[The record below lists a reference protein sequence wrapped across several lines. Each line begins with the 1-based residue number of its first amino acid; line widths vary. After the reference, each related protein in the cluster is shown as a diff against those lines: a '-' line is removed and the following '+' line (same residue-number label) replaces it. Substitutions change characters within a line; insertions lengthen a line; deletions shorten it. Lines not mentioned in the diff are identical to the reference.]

1 MRRLSV
7 VLLLLLAACG
17 DDSTPATDTGPAS
30 DAGTDTSSLDAG
42 PMAVPASLELEVA
55 PARSAY
61 FTDQSVRVEGTV
73 RDSAGAE
80 IRDVSFT
87 LTTPPQATLETGR
100 TFTLNTEGY
109 VNFQGCTDTPGAEG
123 IEVCDFVR
131 ILVDD
136 GTPNL
141 EVTSP
146 APGEEIG
153 GGTASAILVEGSVA
167 DSRDVTVRV
176 NGDPVR
182 VDAMGT
188 FSHEVTPLFGVNH
201 LVISASDGISNEARV
216 EMDVLYS
223 DVFIAGTGG
232 TENSVDD
239 AITLRLGQAFFDD
252 RTPTMALEASDLA
265 DVLQLVLENADLLSL
280 LPSPLIASGGLNL
293 SATDVEIEDVGVQLD
308 VVDDGLDLFARLG
321 RINISTDGSFSVD
334 GTALDLSGGLDAELS
349 VYGHVVVRKDSVDS
363 PIESSVDE
371 LTVAIESID
380 GRFAS
385 EEANAILALA
395 EGLLRSRLES
405 ILADSVGGTLLSAV
419 PAVLVDGI
427 GALDT
432 SLRDQTFVLDTGV
445 FAPMTLNIDARLSRL
460 DTVYLSHIDAPMNFR
475 ASTDQENI
483 HPESRGVADLGD
495 ASEAVLFDVPAALAA
510 RVAVLN
516 GLLHSLWSSGLLQ
529 IDATAILP
537 ESLAGVVTE
546 ATLRGL
552 MTPLIRPARGAE
564 TEDFIFTI
572 GQLELDL
579 DLLGEQVTFGVTI
592 EAGMTIDIVDGAL
605 VFAVE
610 DEPEV
615 RAWIIESTTRSPS
628 VTPDTLRSLVLTQ
641 LWPSLRDSLLP
652 GLSLALPSFA
662 LGDLGA
668 IAPDLSGF
676 ALGITLASPVELRRH
691 SLVAELGIRGSL

>member
-7 VLLLLLAACG
+7 LLILLAACG
-17 DDSTPATDTGPAS
+17 DDSTPTPDAGFS
-30 DAGTDTSSLDAG
+30 VDAGTDTSSLDAG
-42 PMAVPASLELEVA
+42 PMAVPATLELEVA

-61 FTDQSVRVEGTV
+61 FTDQSVRIEGTL

-80 IRDVSFT
+80 IRDVGFT
-87 LTTPPQATLETGR
+87 LITPPEATLESGR
-100 TFTLNTEGY
+100 TFTLNSEGY
-109 VNFQGCTDTPGAEG
+109 VNFQGCTDVPGADGE
-123 IEVCDFVR
+123 EVCDFVR

-146 APGEEIG
+146 LPGQEIG
-153 GGTASAILVEGSVA
+153 GGTESAILVTGSVA

-182 VDAMGT
+182 VDAMGA
-188 FSHEVTPLFGVNH
+188 FSHEVRALFGVNH
-201 LVISASDGISNEARV
+201 LVIIASDGISTEARV

-232 TENSVDD
+232 TENAVDD
-239 AITLRLGQAFFDD
+239 AITLRLGQGFFDD
-252 RTPTMALEASDLA
+252 RTPTTALEASDLA
-265 DVLQLVLENADLLSL
+265 DVLQLVLENADLLEL
-280 LPSPLIASGGLNL
+280 LPSPLIDSGTLNL
-293 SATDVEIEDVGVQLD
+293 DASDVEVRDVEVQLD
-308 VVDDGLDLFARLG
+308 VVDDGLDLFARIG
-321 RINISTDGSFSVD
+321 SVDISTTGSFTVD
-334 GTALDLSGGLDAELS
+334 STSLDLSGGLDAELA
-349 VYGHVVVRKDSVDS
+349 VYGHVTIRKDSLDS

-371 LTVAIESID
+371 LTVAIESIT

-385 EEANAILALA
+385 EEANALLALA
-395 EGLLRSRLES
+395 EGLLRTRIETL
-405 ILADSVGGTLLSAV
+405 LADSVGGTLLNAA
-419 PAVLVDGI
+419 PAILVDGI
-427 GALDT
+427 SALDT
-432 SLRDQTFVLDTGV
+432 SLRDQMFVLDTGV
-445 FAPMTLNIDARLSRL
+445 FAPMTLNLDARLSRL

-529 IDATAILP
+529 IDATEILP
-537 ESLAGVVTE
+537 ESLAGVVQE

-552 MTPLIRPARGAE
+552 MTPIIRPARGAE
-564 TEDFIFTI
+564 TDDFVFTI

-610 DEPEV
+610 DEPDV
-615 RAWIIESTTRSPS
+615 RVWIIESTTRSPS

-652 GLSLALPSFA
+652 GLSLALPSFSI
-662 LGDLGA
+662 GDLGG
-668 IAPDLSGF
+668 IAPELGGF
-676 ALGITLASPVELRRH
+676 ELGISLASPVELRRH
-691 SLVAELGIRGSL
+691 SLVAELAVRGAI

>member
-7 VLLLLLAACG
+7 LLILLAACG
-17 DDSTPATDTGPAS
+17 DDSAPTS
-30 DAGTDTSSLDAG
+30 DAGRGMDAGSDAGGPDAG
-42 PMAVPASLELEVA
+42 PGAVPESLELRVA

-61 FTDQSVRVEGTV
+61 FTDQAVRIEGVV
-73 RDSAGAE
+73 RDSAGAM
-80 IRDVSFT
+80 IRSVGFT
-87 LTTPPQATLETGR
+87 LETPPQATLADDG

-109 VNFQGCTDTPGAEG
+109 VNFEGCTDRPGAEG
-123 IEVCDFVR
+123 AEVCDFVR

-141 EVTSP
+141 EVSSP
-146 APGEEIG
+146 VPGEEIG
-153 GGTASAILVEGSVA
+153 GGTATSILVEGSVA
-167 DSRDVTVRV
+167 DSRDVAVRV
-176 NGDPVR
+176 NGDPVSL
-182 VDAMGT
+182 DAMGA
-188 FSHEVTPLFGVNH
+188 FSHEVSALFGVNH

-223 DVFIAGTGG
+223 DVFRAGSGG
-232 TENSVDD
+232 TENTLED

-252 RTPTMALEASDLA
+252 RMPTTALEATDLA

-280 LPSPLIASGGLNL
+280 LPSPLIGSAGLNL
-293 SATDVEIEDVGVQLD
+293 SATAVDVEDVSVELD

-321 RINISTDGSFSVD
+321 RINISTTGSFTVD
-334 GTALDLSGGLDAELS
+334 GTTLDLSGGLDAELS
-349 VYGHVVVRKDSVDS
+349 VYGHVTILKDSVDS
-363 PIESSVDE
+363 PIESSVDS

-395 EGLLRSRLES
+395 EGLLRNRIEAL
-405 ILADSVGGTLLSAV
+405 LADSVGDTLLSAV

-460 DTVYLSHIDAPMNFR
+460 DTVYLSHVDAPMNFR

-483 HPESRGVADLGD
+483 HPESRGVADLADG
-495 ASEAVLFDVPAALAA
+495 SESVLFDVPAALAA

-529 IDATAILP
+529 IDATEILP
-537 ESLAGVVTE
+537 ESLAGVVEE

-552 MTPLIRPARGAE
+552 MTPIIRPARGAE
-564 TEDFIFTI
+564 TDDFVFTI

-592 EAGMTIDIVDGAL
+592 EAGMTIDIVEGAL

-610 DEPEV
+610 EEPDV
-615 RAWIIESTTRSPS
+615 RAWIITSTTPSPS
-628 VTPDTLRSLVLTQ
+628 VTTDTLRTLVLTQ

-662 LGDLGA
+662 LGDLSA

-676 ALGITLASPVELRRH
+676 ALNISLASPVQLRRH

>member
-1 MRRLSV
+1 MRRLSI
-7 VLLLLLAACG
+7 LLVLLAACG
-17 DDSTPATDTGPAS
+17 DDSSPATDAAVGMDASNDVGGP
-30 DAGTDTSSLDAG
+30 DAG
-42 PMAVPASLELEVA
+42 PGAVVESLDLRVA

-61 FTDQSVRVEGTV
+61 FTEQPVRIEGTV

-80 IRDVSFT
+80 IRDVGF
-87 LTTPPQATLETGR
+87 TLETPPEATLQEDG
-100 TFTLNTEGY
+100 TFTLNSEGY
-109 VNFQGCTDTPGAEG
+109 VNFQGCADRPNAAGE
-123 IEVCDFVR
+123 EVCDFVR

-136 GTPNL
+136 GSPNL

-146 APGEEIG
+146 VPGAELG
-153 GGTASAILVEGSVA
+153 GETATTILVEGSVA
-167 DSRDVTVRV
+167 DSRDVSVRV

-182 VDAMGT
+182 VDSMGE
-188 FSHEVTPLFGVNH
+188 FSHEVEALFGVNH
-201 LVISASDGISNEARV
+201 LVISASDGISNETRI

-223 DVFIAGTGG
+223 EVFQPGGEG
-232 TENSVDD
+232 TENRVED

-252 RTPTMALEASDLA
+252 RMPTAGLEATDLA

-280 LPSPLIASGGLNL
+280 LPSPLIGSAGLNL
-293 SATDVEIEDVGVQLD
+293 SATAVAVEDVGVELD
-308 VVDDGLDLFARLG
+308 VVDDGLDLFASLG
-321 RINISTDGSFSVD
+321 RVSISTTGSFEVD
-334 GTALDLSGGLDAELS
+334 DTTLDLSGGIDAELS
-349 VYGHVVVRKDSVDS
+349 VYGHVTIRKESPGS
-363 PIESSVDE
+363 PIESSVDS

-380 GRFAS
+380 GRFTS

-395 EGLLRSRLES
+395 EGLLRTRIEAL
-405 ILADSVGGTLLSAV
+405 LADSVGDALLSAI

-432 SLRDQTFVLDTGV
+432 SLRDQSFPLDTGV

-475 ASTDQENI
+475 GSTDQENI

-495 ASEAVLFDVPAALAA
+495 SSEAVLFDVPAALAA

-516 GLLHSLWSSGLLQ
+516 GLLHSLWSSGLLE

-537 ESLAGVVTE
+537 ESLAGVVQE

-552 MTPLIRPARGAE
+552 MTPIIRPARGAE
-564 TEDFIFTI
+564 TDDFVFTI

-579 DLLGEQVTFGVTI
+579 DLLGEQVTFGITI

-610 DEPEV
+610 EEPDV
-615 RAWIIESTTRSPS
+615 RAWIITSTTPSPS
-628 VTPDTLRSLVLTQ
+628 VTPDTLRTLVLTQ

-652 GLSLALPSFA
+652 GLSLALPSFS

-676 ALGITLASPVELRRH
+676 ALNISLASPVELRRH